1 MFQLSKS
8 HLTWNKS
15 SQKSTI
21 NSHLWDFL
29 YIVIFVYS
37 YYVNRNTMSKRVT
50 IMIDDDLDKKL
61 RLLQAK
67 LIQQNQT
74 SYSYSK
80 VLNESLRKVLK

>member
-1 MFQLSKS
+1 
-8 HLTWNKS
+8 
-15 SQKSTI
+15 
-21 NSHLWDFL
+21 
-29 YIVIFVYS
+29 
-37 YYVNRNTMSKRVT
+37 MSKRVT